1 MLADDNDLD
10 ILCEGIEDLGNRYI
24 SSGCQLSLNV
34 EIEQVKKNFSKYIIF
49 ILFLYKFVSA
59 YLAHVTLETLITKLT
74 LEI

>member
-34 EIEQVKKNFSKYIIF
+34 EVEQVKKKLLQVYYIYI
-49 ILFLYKFVSA
+49 VS
-59 YLAHVTLETLITKLT
+59 V
-74 LEI
+74 